1 MDILEKIQKVEALI
15 KRAATEGERQSA
27 IQAKERLL
35 KTKEDTEIEYNVTMG
50 DMWQKKLFVAI
61 CHKYSLKTYRY
72 HRQKY
77 TTTMVRVSK
86 SFLDGVV
93 WPEFLKFRDILGKL
107 VDEVTADIISKI
119 HKDEEE
125 IVISGE
131 IEQGRD
137 EPPKNQNL

>member
-15 KRAATEGERQSA
+15 ERAATEGERQSA
-27 IQAKERLL
+27 IRAKERLL
-35 KTKEDTEIEYNVTMG
+35 KTKEDEEIEYTITMG
-50 DMWQKKLFVAI
+50 DMWQKKLFVAL
-61 CHKYSLKTYRY
+61 CRKYNLKTYRY

-86 SFLDGVV
+86 PFIDNVV
-93 WPEFLKFRDILGKL
+93 WPEYLKFSELLEKL
-107 VDEVTADIISKI
+107 VDEVTAGIISKI

-137 EPPKNQNL
+137 EPPKNRNI